1 MIVDR
6 MVQVRVAP
14 TASLVVSS
22 ASLSSK
28 HAVPSAVGD
37 ASKLLD
43 IDVDEF
49 SRRFHLVAARLW
61 LTHGQARG
69 AIDVF

>member
-1 MIVDR
+1 MVVDR
-6 MVQVRVAP
+6 VVEVGVAP

-22 ASLSSK
+22 ASLSSE

-37 ASKLLD
+37 AAELLD

-49 SRRFHLVAARLW
+49 ARRFHLVAARLW
-61 LTHGQARG
+61 LTHG
-69 AIDVF
+69 